1 MNEIWFPH
9 LLGDKQKVRK
19 DGEIIQF
26 KESLKDG

>member
-1 MNEIWFPH
+1 MNEIWFLH
-9 LLGDKQKVRK
+9 VLRDKQEARK